1 MKFSFFR
8 GCFIPIR
15 YPHIE
20 EVSRKVLPEVGVEL
34 VDVDNFTCCP
44 EGVAMSVDK
53 MTWLTVAARNIAVAE
68 DVGHDIITLCNG
80 CTYTLKQTNT
90 ILKENEELREKV
102 NEVLSETDKQYKG
115 TINVKHFSWVLTDD
129 IGLDKVKEKAE
140 VSLSGLNV
148 ASHTGCHIISPL
160 EVMNFDNPFEP
171 VVVDEMV
178 STLGATPVDYLF
190 KPLCCGWTLSN
201 FGTRDS
207 ANELLG
213 TKLRA
218 MHEVGADCI
227 TVLCPQCYNQFDTGQ
242 MMAGRALKLEFKLP
256 VLFYTQLMA
265 LSMGYSLDEI
275 HYRNHR
281 IRDDDF
287 SKKIGRL

>member
-20 EVSRKVLPEVGVEL
+20 EVSRKVLPEIGVEL
-34 VDVDNFTCCP
+34 VDVDSFTCCP

-53 MTWLTVAARNIAVAE
+53 MTWLTVAARNIAIAE

-90 ILKENEELREKV
+90 ILKENEELKEKV

-115 TINVKHFSWVLTDD
+115 TINVKHFSWVLKDD

-160 EVMNFDNPFEP
+160 EVMSFDDPFEP

-218 MHEVGADCI
+218 MQEAGADCI

-256 VLFYTQLMA
+256 VLFYTELMA

-275 HYRNHR
+275 HYRSHR
-281 IRDDDF
+281 IRDDGF
-287 SKKIGRL
+287 SEKIGRL